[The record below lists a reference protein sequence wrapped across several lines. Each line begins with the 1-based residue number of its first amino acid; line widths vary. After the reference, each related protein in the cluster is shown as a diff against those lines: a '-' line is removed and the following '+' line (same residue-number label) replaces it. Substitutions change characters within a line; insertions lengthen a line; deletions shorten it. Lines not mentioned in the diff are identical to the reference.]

1 MPFSLK
7 LLGGAS
13 LAGADG
19 LVTGSAVQRR
29 RLALLALLALSRD
42 ATLTRDKIIGYL
54 WPELDA
60 ERARH
65 NLAVALHALRAALG
79 DDAITTA
86 GDDVRLD
93 RRVVA
98 CDVGEFESALDRG
111 DVDRACALYTG
122 ALLDG
127 VHLGADAPE
136 FDRWAERERAR
147 LADRYASALER
158 LAEQRAGRGQHKE
171 AVEAWRRRATLDPYS
186 ERAALGLMRALE
198 RAGDRAGAIQHARIH
213 TTLLRA
219 DLESDPDPEVTA
231 FAERLRTSP
240 VAAARAVTSR
250 SEERT
255 SRPPSALEDH
265 YAVGP
270 VSDEGRV
277 VVTYEA
283 RDLRRGGN
291 VHLHVLNPSVIGIAR
306 LDQVLRV
313 LQKVGALTH
322 PHILSPT
329 DYGAAGDA
337 LYYAT
342 PRTEGT
348 SLRERL
354 ARESPLPIEEALRI
368 ALHIAQALAYAHS
381 RSVLHGDLRPKHV
394 HVTTTGAMV
403 RSFGV
408 VEALGAQA
416 GGGPAGTGVT
426 IGAPAYL
433 SPEQLT
439 GDGAP
444 DHRSDIYSFGCVL
457 YEMLAGEL
465 PFGSDRMSSISRKL
479 TQAAPSLRALRESV
493 PSAVDEIARRC
504 LARVPADRYRTA
516 DELAAALAAA
526 DALG

>member
-7 LLGGAS
+7 LFGGAS

-19 LVTGSAVQRR
+19 PLSGSASQRR

-42 ATLTRDKIIGYL
+42 ATLSRDKLTGYL
-54 WPELDA
+54 WPDLDA

-65 NLAVALHALRAALG
+65 NLAVAVHALRSALG
-79 DDAITTA
+79 DDAIVTA

-93 RRVVA
+93 RRVLV
-98 CDVGEFESALDRG
+98 CDVSEFESALDRG
-111 DVDRACALYTG
+111 DVDRACGLYTG

-127 VHLGADAPE
+127 VHLGGDAPE

-158 LAEQRAGRGQHKE
+158 LADQRTERGQLKE
-171 AVEAWRRRATLDPYS
+171 AVEAWRRRVALDPYS

-213 TTLLRA
+213 TTLLRE
-219 DLESDPDPEVTA
+219 DLESDPDPDVTA
-231 FAERLRTSP
+231 FAERLRTAP
-240 VAAARAVTSR
+240 APAAVTSR
-250 SEERT
+250 GAEAT
-255 SRPPSALEDH
+255 SRPPTAIEER
-265 YAVGP
+265 YAVGRAT
-270 VSDEGRV
+270 DEGRIV
-277 VVTYEA
+277 TTYEA
-283 RDLRRGGN
+283 RDLRSGGD
-291 VHLHVLNPSVIGIAR
+291 VHLHVLNPTVIGIAR
-306 LDQVLRV
+306 VDQVLRV
-313 LQKVGALTH
+313 LQKVSTLAH
-322 PHILSPT
+322 VHVLSPT
-329 DYGAAGDA
+329 DYGAAGDV

-342 PRTEGT
+342 PRTEGM

-354 ARESPLPIEEALRI
+354 ARESPLPIDEARRI
-368 ALHIAQALAYAHS
+368 ALHIAEALAYAHG
-381 RSVLHGDLRPKHV
+381 RSVRHGDLRPKHV

-408 VEALGAQA
+408 VEALGAQT
-416 GGGPAGTGVT
+416 GGGPGGTGVT

-439 GDGAP
+439 GDGMP
-444 DHRSDIYSFGCVL
+444 DDRSDIYSFGCVL

-479 TQAAPSLRALRESV
+479 TQAPPSVRTLRESV
-493 PSAVDEIARRC
+493 PAAVDEIARRC
-504 LARVPADRYRTA
+504 LARVPADRYRHA
-516 DELAAALAAA
+516 DELCAALIAN
-526 DALG
+526 

>member
-7 LLGGAS
+7 LFGGAS
-13 LAGADG
+13 LAGPGG
-19 LVTGSAVQRR
+19 LVAGSASQRR
-29 RLALLALLALSRD
+29 RLALLALLSLARDGTLSRD
-42 ATLTRDKIIGYL
+42 KLVGYL

-65 NLAVALHALRAALG
+65 NLAVAVHALRAALG
-79 DDAITTA
+79 DDAIATG

-93 RRVVA
+93 RRVVV
-98 CDVGEFESALDRG
+98 CDASEFESALDRG
-111 DVDRACALYTG
+111 DIDRACALYTDP
-122 ALLDG
+122 LLDG
-127 VHLGADAPE
+127 VHLGGDAPE
-136 FDRWAERERAR
+136 FDRWADRERAR
-147 LADRYASALER
+147 LADRYALALEQ
-158 LAEQRAGRGQHKE
+158 LAEQRTGRGELKE
-171 AVEAWRRRATLDPYS
+171 AVEAWRRRVALDPYS

-213 TTLLRA
+213 TTLLRE

-231 FAERLRTSP
+231 FAERLRSAP
-240 VAAARAVTSR
+240 QAMAAAARPEEAR
-250 SEERT
+250 ARPPGAIEER
-255 SRPPSALEDH
+255 
-265 YAVGP
+265 YAVGRAT
-270 VSDEGRV
+270 DEGRV
-277 VVTYEA
+277 VTTYEA
-283 RDLRRGGN
+283 RDLRTGGD

-313 LQKVGALTH
+313 LQRVAALEH
-322 PHILSPT
+322 PHVLSPT

-342 PRTEGT
+342 PRTGGM

-354 ARESPLPIEEALRI
+354 ARESPLPIEEAQRI
-368 ALHIAQALAYAHS
+368 ALHIAEALAYAHG
-381 RSVLHGDLRPKHV
+381 RSVRHGDLRPKHV
-394 HVTTTGAMV
+394 HVTATGAMV

-439 GDGAP
+439 GDGMP
-444 DHRSDIYSFGCVL
+444 DDRSDIYSFGCVL

-479 TQAAPSLRALRESV
+479 TQAPPSLRAVRESV
-493 PSAVDEIARRC
+493 PVAVDEIARRC
-504 LARVPADRYRTA
+504 LARMPADRYRTA
-516 DELAAALAAA
+516 DELCAALT
-526 DALG
+526 GN